1 MTSPLKPNPVIF
13 IHGLWIHATA
23 WQPWLDL
30 FENNGYAVSAP
41 GWPGERATVAQTR
54 ENPDE
59 MSGVGIQHLID
70 HYAGMIKAHRGIK
83 PKPVVVGHSFGGL
96 IAQKLLAED
105 LIAAAVAIDPA
116 PIKGVKALP
125 LAQLRSAFPVLG
137 NPANRHRTVSLTAK
151 QFHYAFGN
159 SLNEEESNA
168 LHETWSIPGPGKPL
182 FEDAGANFSRHSP
195 AKVDTHRASRG
206 PLLLTSGTEDHVVPL
221 KVTKEVVAMYSKSP
235 AETSFQIFEGRGHS
249 LTIDSGW
256 KDVAGI
262 VLDWLAA
269 KGF

>member
-1 MTSPLKPNPVIF
+1 MTSPARPNPVIF

-23 WQPWLDL
+23 WQPWLDH

-41 GWPGERATVAQTR
+41 GWPGERETVAQTR
-54 ENPDE
+54 ENPDA
-59 MSGVGIQHLID
+59 MNDVGIQQMID
-70 HYAGMIKAHRGIK
+70 HYAAAIDARGGI
-83 PKPVVVGHSFGGL
+83 KPVVVGHSFGGL
-96 IAQKLLAED
+96 IAQELLAEG
-105 LIAAAVAIDPA
+105 LIAAAAAIDPA

-125 LAQLRSAFPVLG
+125 LAQLRSALPVLG

-151 QFHYAFGN
+151 QFQYAFGN
-159 SLNEEESNA
+159 TLSEEESNA
-168 LHETWSIPGPGKPL
+168 LHEAWSIPAAGKPL
-182 FEDAGANFSRHSP
+182 FEDAGANFSRHSA
-195 AKVDTHRASRG
+195 AKVDTHLADRG

-221 KVTKEVVAMYSKSP
+221 KVTKEVTAMYSKSP
-235 AETSFQIFEGRGHS
+235 AQTDFHVFEGRGHS

-256 KDVAGI
+256 KDVAAV